1 MANFIIPF
9 IILILVVVFIHEYGH
24 YYFAK
29 RYGVGV
35 TDFSIG
41 FGKEI
46 FGWNDKSGTRWKICW
61 IPLGGYVKFFGD
73 RNVFSQ
79 SDQEELLKKYND
91 EDKKKLFVLKP
102 LYQRSLI
109 VAGGPLANF
118 VLAIIIFFF
127 IYTFVGKDFTPAMID
142 EVRKDSPAEIAG
154 LMKNDVILE
163 IDNTKVKSIM
173 DVSKLIT
180 MSTSEFINFK
190 VSRYDENIL
199 LKVKPNIVDTKDN
212 LGNKIKKRM
221 VGIKLGAFNN
231 EVNHV
236 KLGPSK
242 SLVYAV
248 NEVYFVCISSL
259 KYLGTLIKGKG
270 DTSQLGGYS
279 ANFKRFTKYI
289 KEGKEGYAK
298 SAYSAYRERS
308 VGLGAMGFHA
318 YLQSQNIAFEGIY
331 ATGFNHR
338 AFKHIKSKAVQATE
352 RLADMRGECPDLHNT
367 NRRNA
372 HLIAIAPNA
381 SSGII
386 CSGTSPSIE
395 PFRANVYTHKTLS
408 GSFNVRNRYLEEILQ
423 VKILDRTGIILDI
436 FAMRAQTAEAKLQVE
451 LNLHK
456 EAYSVFTRSY
466 KAIRNPQ
473 NRNRI
478 RGEDCIWAARAAAGA
493 RRPTEALEWLDRSG
507 YSTKELRQY
516 KSMPE
521 FKSYLDR
528 IGFEALFGTEN

>member
-142 EVRKDSPAEIAG
+142 EIRKDSPAEIAG

-221 VGIKLGAFNN
+221 VGITLIPYNN
-231 EVNHV
+231 EINHK
-236 KLGPSK
+236 KLGPTKALYYSI
-242 SLVYAV
+242 
-248 NEVYFVCISSL
+248 NEVYFVSISSL
-259 KYLGTLIKGKG
+259 KYLGSIIFGSG
-270 DTSQLGGYS
+270 DSSQLGGPIRIAKIS
-279 ANFKRFTKYI
+279 GQVAEFGLIPFLSMMAYI
-289 KEGKEGYAK
+289 SISLGLINLFPIPLLDGGHLMFYGFEKVLGRPLSQKTQEG
-298 SAYSAYRERS
+298 
-308 VGLGAMGFHA
+308 F
-318 YLQSQNIAFEGIY
+318 F
-331 ATGFNHR
+331 
-338 AFKHIKSKAVQATE
+338 
-352 RLADMRGECPDLHNT
+352 
-367 NRRNA
+367 
-372 HLIAIAPNA
+372 
-381 SSGII
+381 
-386 CSGTSPSIE
+386 
-395 PFRANVYTHKTLS
+395 
-408 GSFNVRNRYLEEILQ
+408 
-423 VKILDRTGIILDI
+423 
-436 FAMRAQTAEAKLQVE
+436 
-451 LNLHK
+451 
-456 EAYSVFTRSY
+456 
-466 KAIRNPQ
+466 
-473 NRNRI
+473 
-478 RGEDCIWAARAAAGA
+478 
-493 RRPTEALEWLDRSG
+493 
-507 YSTKELRQY
+507 
-516 KSMPE
+516 
-521 FKSYLDR
+521 R
-528 IGFEALFGTEN
+528 IGLFLILSLMFFATFNDLKDLGLF